1 MMLSKELLTMKI
13 KTIKIKNIGPYIG
26 ENKISFDISD
36 KSKRM
41 VLIGG
46 KNGAG
51 KTTLFNAIKICL
63 YGCVAYGYESN
74 NAKYYEEIEKIINA
88 NEKLQNGEAEVSIEL
103 LLDDGKDNHIYKFDR
118 SWKIKGK
125 KITENFKLSKDG
137 EFVSETEKS
146 DFESFLLQII
156 PPNLFRFYFFDG
168 EKISDFI
175 FNSNKNSDF
184 KEAFLKLC
192 NLDTMDIIRENF
204 RRISRVKSKDGAV
217 ISKEYDKC
225 VADDILL
232 SERIISAE
240 DEYKEVS
247 NEIAIIDDQ
256 LASLEKRYAKTGGI
270 SKKEWRSMQER
281 IAKEEIRREDNR
293 KWLKDIANNVLPF
306 IILRTQLE
314 ELQKQIEVEHKAQ
327 IDANVKNTIDTPPI
341 KDIIENVLQNA
352 GIELS
357 GDITERI
364 IDDIIDYTSKTA
376 AIKPILNL
384 SDLDRYELNS
394 KINSLNLFDV
404 ERIKAA
410 TDDIEASL
418 KHVKRIKKKM
428 ECSSV
433 ENYEAYLQAKSDLN
447 EKKAEKSVNLV
458 KIDSELQKYRADKA
472 VSSSKL
478 AKAKSNYEVLLK
490 KQSIDDIS
498 ARALLAFD
506 ELQNILYKKSIK
518 QVEQSFQEFFGLLIN
533 KSDLIDGIHI
543 DSNLNVLPY
552 KNKVYKIE
560 NLKKMLDKS
569 GSEYLIAQIGMQ
581 AYEIMQSK
589 MDSGVNEIVLPVE
602 VKQQLSA
609 GEKQIF
615 IMALYQALSQLNKID
630 VPYIVDTPFA
640 RIDKEHREKI
650 LERFFKKLN
659 GQIIILSTDE
669 EIVGDYQDVISDV
682 VSNTFVLNHTSK
694 GNTEILEDIYFGG
707 DVRHDK

>member
-1 MMLSKELLTMKI
+1 MKI

-26 ENKISFDISD
+26 KNKISFDISD

-63 YGCVAYGYESN
+63 YGCVAYGYEAN
-74 NAKYYEEIEKIINA
+74 NTKYYEEIEKIINA
-88 NEKLQNGEAEVSIEL
+88 NEKLQNGTAEVSIEL

-118 SWKIKGK
+118 GWKIKGK
-125 KITENFKLSKDG
+125 KISENFKLSKDG

-168 EKISDFI
+168 EKISDFV

-204 RRISRVKSKDGAV
+204 RRISRVKSKGGAN

-225 VADDILL
+225 VADDNLL

-247 NEIAIIDDQ
+247 NEIAVIDDK
-256 LASLEKRYAKTGGI
+256 LAALEKKYAKTGGI
-270 SKKEWRSMQER
+270 SKKEWRSMEER
-281 IAKEEIRREDNR
+281 IAKEEIRRGNNR

-327 IDANVKNTIDTPPI
+327 IDVNVKNTIDTPPI
-341 KDIIENVLQNA
+341 KYIIENVLQNA
-352 GIELS
+352 GVELS
-357 GDITERI
+357 GNITEKI

-394 KINSLNLFDV
+394 KINSLNSFDV
-404 ERIKAA
+404 ERIKTA

-418 KHVKRIKKKM
+418 KHVKRIRKKM

-447 EKKAEKSVNLV
+447 EKKAEKTVNLV

-478 AKAKSNYEVLLK
+478 AKAKSDYEILLK

-506 ELQNILYKKSIK
+506 ELQSILYEKSIK

-543 DSNLNVLPY
+543 DNNLNVLPY
-552 KNKVYKIE
+552 KNKVYKVE

-569 GSEYLIAQIGMQ
+569 GSEYLIAQIGMH

-589 MDSGVNEIVLPVE
+589 MTSCVNEIVLPVE

-650 LERFFKKLN
+650 LEKFFKKLN

-669 EIVGDYQDVISDV
+669 EIVGDYQNVISDV

-707 DVRHDK
+707 NMRYDK

>member
-1 MMLSKELLTMKI
+1 MKI

-26 ENKISFDISD
+26 ENVINFDISD
-36 KSKRM
+36 KTKRM

-51 KTTLFNAIKICL
+51 KTTLFSAIKICL
-63 YGCVAYGYESN
+63 YGCVAYGYEAN
-74 NAKYYEEIEKIINA
+74 NSKYYEEIVKIINT

-118 SWKIKGK
+118 GWKIKGK
-125 KITENFKLSKDG
+125 KVFENFKLSKDG

-146 DFESFLLQII
+146 DFESFFFLII

-204 RRISRVKSKDGAV
+204 KRTSRVKSRGGAN
-217 ISKEYDKC
+217 ISREYDIC
-225 VADDILL
+225 VANDNLL

-240 DEYKEVS
+240 DYYKDVS

-256 LASLEKRYAKTGGI
+256 LAALEKKYAKTGGI

-281 IAKEEIRREDNR
+281 ITKEEIRREENR

-314 ELQKQIEVEHKAQ
+314 ELQKQIEVEHNAQ
-327 IDANVKNTIDTPPI
+327 IDASVKNTIDTPPI
-341 KDIIENVLQNA
+341 KGIIENVLQSA
-352 GIELS
+352 GVELS
-357 GDITERI
+357 SDITEKI
-364 IDDIIDYTSKTA
+364 IDEIIDYANKTS
-376 AIKPILNL
+376 AIESILNL
-384 SDLDRYELNS
+384 SDLDRYELIS
-394 KINSLNLFDV
+394 KINSLKSFKVD
-404 ERIKAA
+404 RIKVAS
-410 TDDIEASL
+410 DDIEASL
-418 KHVKRIKKKM
+418 KHVKRIRKKM
-428 ECSSV
+428 ECSNV

-447 EKKAEKSVNLV
+447 EKKAERTANLV
-458 KIDSELQKYRADKA
+458 KLDSELQKYRADKA
-472 VSSSKL
+472 VSASKL
-478 AKAKSNYEVLLK
+478 AKAKSDYEVLLK

-506 ELQNILYKKSIK
+506 ELQDILYKKSIK

-543 DSNLNVLPY
+543 DNNLNVLPY
-552 KNKVYKIE
+552 KNKMYKVE
-560 NLKKMLDKS
+560 NLKKMLRKG
-569 GSEYLIAQIGMQ
+569 GSEYLIAQIGMH
-581 AYEIMQSK
+581 AYEIMESK
-589 MDSGVNEIVLPVE
+589 MVSSDDEIILPVE
-602 VKQQLSA
+602 VKQPLSA

-650 LERFFKKLN
+650 LEKFFKKLN

-669 EIVGDYQDVISDV
+669 EIVGDYQNSITDV
-682 VSNTFVLNHTSK
+682 VSNTFILSHTSK
-694 GNTEILEDIYFGG
+694 GNTEILEDTYFGG
-707 DVRHDK
+707 DVNRDK

>member
-1 MMLSKELLTMKI
+1 MKI
-13 KTIKIKNIGPYIG
+13 KTIKIKNMGPYIG

-63 YGCVAYGYESN
+63 YGCVAYGYEAN
-74 NAKYYEEIEKIINA
+74 NTKYYEEIEKIINA

-103 LLDDGKDNHIYKFDR
+103 LLDDGKDNHIYRFDR

-125 KITENFKLSKDG
+125 KISENFKLSKDG

-204 RRISRVKSKDGAV
+204 RRISRVKSKDGAA

-225 VADDILL
+225 VSDDNLL

-357 GDITERI
+357 GDITEKI

-394 KINSLNLFDV
+394 KINSLNSFDV

-418 KHVKRIKKKM
+418 KHVKRIRKKM

-447 EKKAEKSVNLV
+447 EKKAEKTVNLI

-518 QVEQSFQEFFGLLIN
+518 QVEQSFQKFFGLLIN

-569 GSEYLIAQIGMQ
+569 GSEYLIAQIGMH
-581 AYEIMQSK
+581 AYEIMQNK

-682 VSNTFVLNHTSK
+682 VSNTFILNHTSK

>member
-1 MMLSKELLTMKI
+1 MKI
-13 KTIKIKNIGPYIG
+13 KTITIKNIGPYIG
-26 ENKISFDISD
+26 ENEISFSISD
-36 KSKRM
+36 KAKRM

-63 YGCVAYGYESN
+63 YGCVAYGYEAN

-103 LLDDGKDNHIYKFDR
+103 LLDDGKDNHVYKFDR

-125 KITENFKLSKDG
+125 KISEIFKLSKDG

-146 DFESFLLQII
+146 DFQSFLLQII

-168 EKISDFI
+168 EKISDFK

-204 RRISRVKSKDGAV
+204 RRISRIKSKDGAN

-225 VADDILL
+225 VADDNLL
-232 SERIISAE
+232 SERIMSAE

-247 NEIAIIDDQ
+247 NEITIIDDQ
-256 LASLEKRYAKTGGI
+256 LAALEKKYAKTGGI

-281 IAKEEIRREDNR
+281 IAKEELRREDNR

-314 ELQKQIEVEHKAQ
+314 ELQKQIELEHKAQ
-327 IDANVKNTIDTPPI
+327 IDVNVKNTIDTPPI
-341 KDIIENVLQNA
+341 KDIIASVLQSA
-352 GIELS
+352 GVELS
-357 GDITERI
+357 GDITDKI
-364 IDDIIDYTSKTA
+364 IDEIIDYTNKTST
-376 AIKPILNL
+376 IKPILNL

-394 KINSLNLFDV
+394 KINSLNSFDV

-418 KHVKRIKKKM
+418 KHVKRIRKKM

-433 ENYEAYLQAKSDLN
+433 ENYEAYLQAKSNLN
-447 EKKAEKSVNLV
+447 EKKAEKTVNLV
-458 KIDSELQKYRADKA
+458 RIDSELQKYRADKA

-478 AKAKSNYEVLLK
+478 AKVKSNYEVLLK

-506 ELQNILYKKSIK
+506 ELQSILYRKSIK

-543 DSNLNVLPY
+543 DNNLNVLPY
-552 KNKVYKIE
+552 KNKVYKVE
-560 NLKKMLDKS
+560 NLKRMLDKG
-569 GSEYLIAQIGMQ
+569 GSEYLIAQIGMH
-581 AYEIMQSK
+581 AYEV
-589 MDSGVNEIVLPVE
+589 MDSKITSGDKEIVLPVE

-640 RIDKEHREKI
+640 RIDKEHRGKI

-669 EIVGDYQDVISDV
+669 EIVGDYQNVISDV

-694 GNTEILEDIYFGG
+694 GNTEILENIYFG
-707 DVRHDK
+707 R

>member
-1 MMLSKELLTMKI
+1 MKI
-13 KTIKIKNIGPYIG
+13 KTIKIKNMGPYIG

-63 YGCVAYGYESN
+63 YGCVAYGYEAN

-103 LLDDGKDNHIYKFDR
+103 LLDDGKDNHIYRFDR

-125 KITENFKLSKDG
+125 KISENFKLSKNG

-204 RRISRVKSKDGAV
+204 RRISRVKSKDGAA

-225 VADDILL
+225 VSDDNLL

-357 GDITERI
+357 GDITEKI

-394 KINSLNLFDV
+394 KINSLNSFDV

-418 KHVKRIKKKM
+418 KHVKRIRKKM

-447 EKKAEKSVNLV
+447 EKKAEKTVNLI

-498 ARALLAFD
+498 ARTLLAFD

-518 QVEQSFQEFFGLLIN
+518 QVEQSFQKFFGLLIN

-569 GSEYLIAQIGMQ
+569 GSEYLIAQIGMH
-581 AYEIMQSK
+581 AYEIMQNK

-682 VSNTFVLNHTSK
+682 VSNTFILNHTSK